1 MASEQLWQ
9 RSELMGTQVITRDTG
24 RRLGVV
30 AEILVDVDRREVVAL
45 GLRDNILSK
54 VVPGVPR
61 YLYLSSICQVG
72 DVVLVDTDAAIED
85 IDLRPYSALTNSEV
99 ITESGEP
106 LGRVRGFQFNI
117 ETGTLQSLVLA
128 SIGLAFVPEGVI
140 STYELPIDEIVSSG
154 PDRIIVFEGA
164 EDRLQQLSVGF
175 LERLG
180 IGSPPWE
187 KDDDAYVL
195 QTIPAENQLP
205 SGLPTQSSPPSYGQA
220 YNKNDDK
227 SQRNDPAWDE
237 DTWEREPEAI
247 PRDQPREEPK
257 RRYLEAEPDEWTDAS
272 NRSNYDTES
281 GDGYGQGDSGRGP
294 SDRASRSPS
303 TSAGDGDLW
312 ADDAQN
318 ERQKLDLPLPDKQL
332 APEYEEEEGGY

>member
-61 YLYLSSICQVG
+61 YMYLAKICQVG
-72 DVVLVDTDAAIED
+72 DVVLVDSDDAIED
-85 IDLRPYSALTNSEV
+85 VDLRPYSALINSEV
-99 ITESGEP
+99 ITESGQP

-117 ETGTLQSLVLA
+117 ENGTLQSLVIA

-154 PDRIIVFEGA
+154 PDRIIVFEGS

-195 QTIPAENQLP
+195 PTIPAENQLP
-205 SGLPTQSSPPSYGQA
+205 SGLPTQPQQTYGQ
-220 YNKNDDK
+220 KNYGQK
-227 SQRNDPAWDE
+227 NYEGQPTRNDPAWDE

-247 PRDQPREEPK
+247 PREQPREEPK
-257 RRYLEAEPDEWTDAS
+257 RRYLEAEPDEWTDVS
-272 NRSNYDTES
+272 TRSNDYSSSDPT
-281 GDGYGQGDSGRGP
+281 DSG
-294 SDRASRSPS
+294 SRRPRDAAGGF
-303 TSAGDGDLW
+303 AGDVW
-312 ADDAQN
+312 EDAQ
-318 ERQKLDLPLPDKQL
+318 QPAPKKLEMPESLPEKQ
-332 APEYEEEEGGY
+332 PEYEDGGY